1 MTQLT
6 TREEI
11 DNLKQYTSFLK
22 KEIEELR
29 DRLEQLY
36 ENQPARYDNN
46 YYRQFRDDRLGE
58 NEEEK
63 PWHWKNRI
71 KK

>member
-63 PWHWKNRI
+63 GCPF
-71 KK
+71 

>member
-11 DNLKQYTSFLK
+11 DNLKQYCSFLK

-36 ENQPARYDNN
+36 GNQPARYD
-46 YYRQFRDDRLGE
+46 RLEE
-58 NEEEK
+58 NGEEEK
-63 PWHWKNRI
+63 G
-71 KK
+71 

>member
-1 MTQLT
+1 MAKLT

-63 PWHWKNRI
+63 G
-71 KK
+71 

>member
-1 MTQLT
+1 MAKLT

-11 DNLKQYTSFLK
+11 DNLKQYCSFLK

-46 YYRQFRDDRLGE
+46 YYQQFRSDRL
-58 NEEEK
+58 EEDET
-63 PWHWKNRI
+63 I
-71 KK
+71 D

>member
-1 MTQLT
+1 MAKLT

-36 ENQPARYDNN
+36 ENQPASY
-46 YYRQFRDDRLGE
+46 DRLEE
-58 NEEEK
+58 NGEEEK
-63 PWHWKNRI
+63 G
-71 KK
+71 

>member
-1 MTQLT
+1 MAKLT

-36 ENQPARYDNN
+36 ENQPARYD
-46 YYRQFRDDRLGE
+46 RLGE
-58 NEEEK
+58 DEEEK
-63 PWHWKNRI
+63 G
-71 KK
+71 

>member
-1 MTQLT
+1 MTKLT

-36 ENQPARYDNN
+36 ENQN
-46 YYRQFRDDRLGE
+46 RL
-58 NEEEK
+58 EEDET
-63 PWHWKNRI
+63 I
-71 KK
+71 D

>member
-11 DNLKQYTSFLK
+11 DNLKDYTTFLK

-29 DRLEQLY
+29 DKLDYLRVKLE
-36 ENQPARYDNN
+36 RSDNN
-46 YYRQFRDDRLGE
+46 E
-58 NEEEK
+58 NE
-63 PWHWKNRI
+63 
-71 KK
+71 

>member
-1 MTQLT
+1 MSQLT

-11 DNLKQYTSFLK
+11 DNLKQYCSFLK

-63 PWHWKNRI
+63 G
-71 KK
+71 

>member
-29 DRLEQLY
+29 DRLELLY
-36 ENQPARYDNN
+36 ENQPAWY
-46 YYRQFRDDRLGE
+46 DRLGE
-58 NEEEK
+58 DEDEK
-63 PWHWKNRI
+63 G
-71 KK
+71 

>member
-1 MTQLT
+1 MAKLT

-46 YYRQFRDDRLGE
+46 YYRQFRHDRLEE
-58 NEEEK
+58 NGEEEK
-63 PWHWKNRI
+63 G
-71 KK
+71 

>member
-1 MTQLT
+1 MAKLT

-11 DNLKQYTSFLK
+11 DNLKQYCSFLK

-36 ENQPARYDNN
+36 ENQPARYD
-46 YYRQFRDDRLGE
+46 RLGE
-58 NEEEK
+58 DEEEK
-63 PWHWKNRI
+63 G
-71 KK
+71 

>member
-11 DNLKQYTSFLK
+11 DNLKQYTSILK
-22 KEIEELR
+22 KEIEALL

-36 ENQPARYDNN
+36 ENQPARYD
-46 YYRQFRDDRLGE
+46 RLGE

-63 PWHWKNRI
+63 G
-71 KK
+71 

>member
-11 DNLKQYTSFLK
+11 DNLNQYTSFLK

-63 PWHWKNRI
+63 G
-71 KK
+71 

>member
-1 MTQLT
+1 MAKLT

-29 DRLEQLY
+29 DRLAEA
-36 ENQPARYDNN
+36 NKRKA
-46 YYRQFRDDRLGE
+46 
-58 NEEEK
+58 
-63 PWHWKNRI
+63 
-71 KK
+71 

>member
-29 DRLEQLY
+29 DRVEQLY
-36 ENQPARYDNN
+36 EYQPAWY
-46 YYRQFRDDRLGE
+46 DRLGE
-58 NEEEK
+58 DEEEK
-63 PWHWKNRI
+63 G
-71 KK
+71 

>member
-63 PWHWKNRI
+63 G
-71 KK
+71 

>member
-1 MTQLT
+1 MAKLT

-46 YYRQFRDDRLGE
+46 YYRQFRHDRFEEDG
-58 NEEEK
+58 EEEK
-63 PWHWKNRI
+63 G
-71 KK
+71 